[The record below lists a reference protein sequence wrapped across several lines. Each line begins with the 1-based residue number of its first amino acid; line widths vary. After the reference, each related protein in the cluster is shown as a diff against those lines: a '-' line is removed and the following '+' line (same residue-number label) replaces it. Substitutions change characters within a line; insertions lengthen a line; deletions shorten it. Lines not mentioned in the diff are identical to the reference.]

1 MSFSEILHKH
11 RSLTGETPSQV
22 ALAVNMSVQEYLL
35 LESDIECTQL
45 SWNILEALSQ
55 HFKTFDLFH
64 VVVQNS
70 NRFNWLKSRARRIEW
85 KEEDGTF
92 KCGRPE
98 LEHNLDRAIN
108 NTNQAL
114 GIAHD

>member
-1 MSFSEILHKH
+1 MNLNEILQKH
-11 RSLTGETPSQV
+11 RNLAGETPSQV
-22 ALAVNMSVQEYLL
+22 ALAVNMCVQEYLL
-35 LESDIECTQL
+35 LESDTNCTQL
-45 SWNILEALSQ
+45 NWNILEALSK

-70 NRFNWLKSRARRIEW
+70 NRFNWLKSRAWRLEW
-85 KEEDGTF
+85 KDEDGTF
-92 KCGRPE
+92 LCRRPE
-98 LEHNLDRAIN
+98 LEQNLDRAIN